1 MALYDSADLL
11 ARAQRLFNRPSTD
24 EALGSTEWYA
34 FLGEGQQRV
43 VGLVAFHCPEA
54 MYGAPT
60 LLTTADSGATYTF
73 GSDSATGL
81 NIAPIGHIELRESKT
96 GAMIPPASEWDTTT
110 LGFLFEADK
119 IRWPGQKSRTF
130 SDGPYARFVTMPG
143 LLNASN
149 APTLKPAF
157 ARELLV
163 FDACER
169 AAVRVGTD
177 PTPYGQMF
185 DARWPEIL
193 QTIISAFHG
202 AGRTAV
208 EGSNGGVWWRGMLA

>member
-11 ARAQRLFNRPSTD
+11 ARSQRLFNRPSTD
-24 EALGSTEWYA
+24 EAMTSTEWYK
-34 FLGEGQQRV
+34 FLGEAQQRV
-43 VGLVAFHCPEA
+43 VGLLAFHAPES

-60 LLTTADSGATYTF
+60 LLTSADSGATYTF
-73 GSDSATGL
+73 GTDADGA
-81 NIAPIGHIELRESKT
+81 NISPIGHIEIRESPT
-96 GAMIPPASEWDTTT
+96 GAMIPPASEWDSTT
-110 LGFLFEADK
+110 LGYLFEADK
-119 IRWPGQKSRTF
+119 IRFPGQKTRTF
-130 SDGPYARFVTMPG
+130 ADGPYARFITMPG
-143 LLNASN
+143 LLDGST

-169 AAVRVGTD
+169 AAVRCGVD

-193 QTIISAFHG
+193 QAVISAHHG
-202 AGRTAV
+202 AGIVATQ
-208 EGSNGGVWWRGMLA
+208 GGGGGLWWKGMGR